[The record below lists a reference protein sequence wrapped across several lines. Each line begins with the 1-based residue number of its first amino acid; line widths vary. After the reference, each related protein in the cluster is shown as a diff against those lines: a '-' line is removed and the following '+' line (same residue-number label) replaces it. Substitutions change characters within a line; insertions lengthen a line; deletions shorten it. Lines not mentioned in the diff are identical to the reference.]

1 MTNNEFDKSLFENGP
16 PSEFPV
22 VKRNKNEKTIS
33 VKSRIGEEKIPIKVI
48 APYEKWLEFEKLL
61 LKHEH
66 LIKFGMI

>member
-1 MTNNEFDKSLFENGP
+1 
-16 PSEFPV
+16 
-22 VKRNKNEKTIS
+22 